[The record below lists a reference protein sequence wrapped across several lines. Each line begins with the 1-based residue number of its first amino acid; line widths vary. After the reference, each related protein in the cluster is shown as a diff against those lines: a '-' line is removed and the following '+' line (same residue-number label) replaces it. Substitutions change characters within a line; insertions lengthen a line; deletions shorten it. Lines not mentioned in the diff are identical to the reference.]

1 MALDAELREIL
12 QRMETDL
19 KLTIQLDTLL
29 PILCKKHLV
38 TQAEHQRLSSDKDSG
53 AEKNGKL
60 VRIIQGKGENAF
72 DLFVEALREEKEHLG
87 HASLAQKLSQE
98 RSGKVRD
105 SESRDLNRPEPL
117 PRATRKKGPPPP
129 PPRPKNIQKVASC
142 ACNLKFE
149 IVG

>member
-12 QRMETDL
+12 QKMETDL
-19 KLTIQLDTLL
+19 KITIQLDTLL

-38 TQAEHQRLSSDKDSG
+38 TQTEHQRLSNDKDSD

-72 DLFVEALREEKEHLG
+72 DLFIEALKEEKDHIG
-87 HASLAQKLSQE
+87 HGSLAQKLSRE
-98 RSGKVRD
+98 RGRKTRD
-105 SESRDLNRPEPL
+105 ASEERPNCKESRDLSRPEPL

-129 PPRPKNIQKVASC
+129 PPPKPPTQSIQKV
-142 ACNLKFE
+142 
-149 IVG
+149 